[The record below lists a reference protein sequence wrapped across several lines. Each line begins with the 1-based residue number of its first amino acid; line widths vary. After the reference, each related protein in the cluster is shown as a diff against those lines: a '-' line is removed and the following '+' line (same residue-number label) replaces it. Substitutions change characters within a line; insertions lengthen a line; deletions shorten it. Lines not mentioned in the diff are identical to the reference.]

1 MLMPNRIRL
10 NARRIAIATVA
21 ASFVLSGAPLAI
33 AQNAKADDSQQAVA
47 AGVVAHLTAHVVGID
62 AVANS
67 VTLMGPRGNVVEVVV
82 DPDVG
87 DVSQLKVGDAVEVA
101 YKNALLIRA
110 EKTASNGIRER
121 IETDATTLTANGATT
136 SVRSIQVVATVQK
149 IDRKLRIV
157 TLRGPERTV
166 MVEVPPEIALQNL
179 KVGENVRA
187 EFVSA
192 AAVQIT
198 RGGMPIK

>member
-1 MLMPNRIRL
+1 MSNRTRHH
-10 NARRIAIATVA
+10 ARRAAIATLAVSSLLCGTHLA
-21 ASFVLSGAPLAI
+21 A
-33 AQNAKADDSQQAVA
+33 AQNARTDDTQQAVG

-62 AVANS
+62 TVANS
-67 VTLMGPRGNVVEVVV
+67 LTLMGPHGNVLEVVV
-82 DPDVG
+82 NPDVG
-87 DVSQLKVGDAVEVA
+87 DVTQLKIGDAVEIA
-101 YKNALLIRA
+101 YKNALLVQA

-121 IETDATTLTANGATT
+121 IETDTTAPTASGATT
-136 SVRSIQVVATVQK
+136 SVRSVQIVATVQK

-166 MVEVPPEIALQNL
+166 MLEVPPNIPLQNL

-198 RGGMPIK
+198 RDGMPIK